1 MKLRRVGS
9 RSEILDTAMEEVSV
23 MEGEAMEEVMGEVIA
38 IAVVIVGVTEVMEG
52 MVETIMG
59 EEGTG
64 MTMVAMEDMETIMEG
79 MGDMVTTTRV
89 DW

>member
-1 MKLRRVGS
+1 MVM
-9 RSEILDTAMEEVSV
+9 AMEEVSV
-23 MEGEAMEEVMGEVIA
+23 MEEEAMEEVMGEVIA
-38 IAVVIVGVTEVMEG
+38 IAVVMEG

-59 EEGTG
+59 EEGTEETIMVAGDTG
-64 MTMVAMEDMETIMEG
+64 MTMVVMVVMEMIMEG

>member
-1 MKLRRVGS
+1 M
-9 RSEILDTAMEEVSV
+9 DMAMEEVSV